1 MRKKLK
7 NISIL
12 SIIALVILTLALPV
26 KAEEKICK
34 QHKDYYLFSYILQ
47 DIGTIKNNAE
57 TTPTLEKVFITDYP
71 KYVISNVPT
80 TLEYGRVAI
89 TKVSNSLIYN
99 DINDEQV
106 IDIMDLKTY
115 YDIYSNIK
123 KDGKK
128 TEFINH
134 DKETDAYY
142 KLTETNDNETI
153 TYYYHG
159 KWFEENDSSSGE
171 PIEFKDMIKDNI
183 AYNGS
188 FLPEVTIAFKEL
200 KNTNLIQFTVTRNID
215 IKNDLANDKFTPFKL
230 KIGNNEKE
238 VGLAPTVYLIKYEDE
253 NDCIT
258 TYNATINYLDKET
271 KKEVHDPY
279 KDSKLDDGYTKPVDS
294 PEITG
299 CTPDK
304 ETVEIKINGKDF
316 EETVYYSCKTETIKD
331 NPKTGSALIFTAWTI
346 GIGALGYSAYYF
358 SKMRKE
364 KETGN
369 DEE

>member
-89 TKVSNSLIYN
+89 TKGSIA
-99 DINDEQV
+99 NDEDEES
-106 IDIMDLKTY
+106 IATMNLKTY
-115 YDIYSNIK
+115 YDIYSKIK
-123 KDGKK
+123 EDGKK
-128 TEFINH
+128 TEFTNH
-134 DKETDAYY
+134 KGEEDAYY

-159 KWFEENDSSSGE
+159 KWFEESDSSSGD
-171 PIEFKDMIKDNI
+171 PIEFKDMIKNNI

-188 FLPEVTIAFKEL
+188 FLPEVIIAFKEL

-230 KIGNNEKE
+230 KIGNDEKE